1 VPDNPV
7 VEPGYFHRLGIA
19 AMAGDGVGPWL
30 IRTLGARSAAAGMR
44 QVHGMPMDQV
54 PGSGSPES
62 AADTEILWL
71 GRLPAA
77 VFTPHDGT
85 GPLARYIARHGTGLH
100 SVAWTV
106 ADLWRT
112 ETVLRRKGIRITGTD
127 LPGRHFFTHPADTS
141 GLLIEWTDT
150 EFKADPRDGAS
161 LKPAHAPLFPVNGVS
176 WLTVV
181 VRDAVKSAALLS
193 SLVTAEPAPGLP
205 AGDPAAETTVDLQ
218 IGDVVIR
225 LVSPA
230 QPGSRYARLL
240 ESNGERLAAIGLAVT
255 DLDAT
260 VARLSDQGIGITHRD
275 QHRAWSD
282 PAATLGLSLEWTD
295 ARHRLNSHP
304 DGRRRLWGH
313 AGLVGAT

>member
-1 VPDNPV
+1 MPDNPV

-112 ETVLRRKGIRITGTD
+112 ETVLPGFRGRSACWSAIRCDSAGQRCTQHERGSSAYQ
-127 LPGRHFFTHPADTS
+127 L
-141 GLLIEWTDT
+141 
-150 EFKADPRDGAS
+150 
-161 LKPAHAPLFPVNGVS
+161 
-176 WLTVV
+176 
-181 VRDAVKSAALLS
+181 RDAPIPDHDDLL
-193 SLVTAEPAPGLP
+193 
-205 AGDPAAETTVDLQ
+205 
-218 IGDVVIR
+218 VV
-225 LVSPA
+225 A
-230 QPGSRYARLL
+230 Q
-240 ESNGERLAAIGLAVT
+240 
-255 DLDAT
+255 
-260 VARLSDQGIGITHRD
+260 
-275 QHRAWSD
+275 
-282 PAATLGLSLEWTD
+282 
-295 ARHRLNSHP
+295 
-304 DGRRRLWGH
+304 
-313 AGLVGAT
+313 